1 MTVPI
6 AILVVLVCGALLVA
20 PMLLSASVA
29 VVAVVLWKSGRARMA
44 MQMLFVVAVAVLT
57 YWLATLTA
65 LMLVTYETYVVV
77 MALSA
82 LVVVISVLSWIAF
95 RALFRP
101 R

>member
-1 MTVPI
+1 MPI